1 MKTTVEIADSL
12 FAEARQIA
20 WREGRPLRGLIEE
33 GLRLV
38 VGARRARRGRFRLR
52 KATFRGQGLHPDL
65 RSVHDARIAALC
77 RHHGVEALCT
87 ADRDF
92 SRFPQITVRNPLV
105 AR

>member
-12 FAEARQIA
+12 FAEARRIA
-20 WREGRPLRGLIEE
+20 RREGRPLRALIEE

-65 RSVHDARIAALC
+65 RSGRWEEVRQRIY
-77 RHHGVEALCT
+77 E
-87 ADRDF
+87 DRGE
-92 SRFPQITVRNPLV
+92 
-105 AR
+105 